1 MPACVQ
7 VRHLKVWKIDPRSI
21 KLQKKIAEGSYG
33 EVSQGLYGSFPC
45 AVKMIRKELRMFDAV
60 IHTRDFENEI
70 ELLQGLRHANIVFF
84 YGWGASAWGL
94 TSAFPRLPSFLLV
107 FTLPQWCMVVAW
119 HSHCRTRVHC
129 TVFLGG
135 GCVAQTLILM
145 LAIPR
150 SGC

>member
-1 MPACVQ
+1 MLSAMLACGQ

-84 YGWGASAWGL
+84 YGWGALAWGFAPPPP
-94 TSAFPRLPSFLLV
+94 SRLYNYVLDTPLV
-107 FTLPQWCMVVAW
+107 CIAHLFNPLYQCDP
-119 HSHCRTRVHC
+119 
-129 TVFLGG
+129 
-135 GCVAQTLILM
+135 
-145 LAIPR
+145 PP
-150 SGC
+150 